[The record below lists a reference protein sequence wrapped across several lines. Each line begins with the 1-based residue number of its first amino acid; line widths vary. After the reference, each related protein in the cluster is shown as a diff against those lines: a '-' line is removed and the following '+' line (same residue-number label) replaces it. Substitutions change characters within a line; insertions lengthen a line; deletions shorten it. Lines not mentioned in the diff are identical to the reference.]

1 MDTRR
6 IQVTQGE
13 SYMITLPKEWAE
25 SMGLKK
31 NDSVNVEV
39 QSDGDL
45 IVSPVKKIE
54 APKDIKRI
62 NTTGMKN
69 GDFLYRQLI
78 GAYIAG
84 HNMIEAYSDHPLSN
98 SVIDTVNT
106 FAQTSIGLE
115 VLEEDNFR
123 ILTKDLID
131 HAEIRPNKSLGRMS
145 ILVKKMIDDV
155 FESAVNN
162 DPSYIKDMEKRDIEV
177 DRIHWLI
184 SRQTNIYKK
193 DPWLCKKTGSN
204 IIELTNH
211 IGASKVLERIGD
223 HTVLLSKNLTAQM
236 EEKKAVAV
244 DKSIRDIGKEIINLY
259 NDSVNSWLKT
269 DMDAAEKCIEEGE
282 KIVAKIERVFK
293 RVEINLEAGSTT
305 SLSVGSAKRIAE
317 YCMDIS
323 ELTINA
329 AMN

>member
-6 IQVTQGE
+6 IQITQGE

-45 IVSPVKKIE
+45 LVSPVKKIE
-54 APKDIKRI
+54 APKDIKKI
-62 NTTGMKN
+62 NTTGVKN
-69 GDFLYRQLI
+69 EDFIYRQLI

-98 SVIDTVNT
+98 SVIEVVNAFT
-106 FAQTSIGLE
+106 QTSIGLE
-115 VLEEDNFR
+115 ILEEDNFR
-123 ILTKDLID
+123 ILVKDLMD
-131 HAEIRPNKSLGRMS
+131 HAEIRPYKSLGRMS

-155 FESAVNN
+155 FESAINS
-162 DPSYIKDMEKRDIEV
+162 DPSYIKDMDKRDVEV

-211 IGASKVLERIGD
+211 IGVSKVLERIGD
-223 HTVLLSKNLTAQM
+223 HTVLLSKNLMTLM
-236 EEKKAVAV
+236 DEKKAVSV
-244 DKSIRDIGKEIINLY
+244 DKDMRENGKEIIKLY

-282 KIVAKIERVFK
+282 KIVAKIGGVFK
-293 RVEINLEAGSTT
+293 KVEVDLETAPYT
-305 SLSVGSAKRIAE
+305 SLIAGSAKRIAE